1 MDKRSLSAP
10 SIGAWMKYTFYG
22 WFLGVVLILV
32 LSSALDAMGIE
43 GMQFYLGLGMGGG
56 IGTLQWLLLKK
67 HGGIGLKWI
76 GYLVL
81 GLTLPFLVVDVF
93 LTSIVPYKL
102 GTCLVFGAL
111 LSGGLQTFVLREVSP
126 KANIWL
132 VYAFSGWMLALG
144 SILAID
150 YTSLMS
156 FYLNNLVIA
165 LINLFLILAA
175 GVLLGAVTGIGMN
188 KILDT

>member
-1 MDKRSLSAP
+1 MEKRSLSAP
-10 SIGAWMKYTFYG
+10 SIGAWTKYTFYG
-22 WFLGVVLILV
+22 WFLGVALV
-32 LSSALDAMGIE
+32 LALSSTLDAMGIE

-56 IGTLQWLLLKK
+56 IGSLQWLLLKK
-67 HGGIGLKWI
+67 HGGIALKWV

-102 GTCLVFGAL
+102 GICVAFGAL
-111 LSGGLQTFVLREVSP
+111 LSGGLQIFALREVSP
-126 KANIWL
+126 KANMWL
-132 VYAFSGWMLALG
+132 VYAFLGWILALG
-144 SILAID
+144 CLLAID
-150 YTSLMS
+150 YTTFLS
-156 FYLNNLVIA
+156 FYLNNLVLA

-175 GVLLGAVTGIGMN
+175 GVLLGAVTGIGIN